1 MSSDPQRAAPFHDFL
16 KIKGTFAKR
25 LGAHITL
32 CVCVGVKRLSKLLYF
47 RFLFDIQTFIQ

>member
-32 CVCVGVKRLSKLLYF
+32 FVCVGVKRL
-47 RFLFDIQTFIQ
+47 